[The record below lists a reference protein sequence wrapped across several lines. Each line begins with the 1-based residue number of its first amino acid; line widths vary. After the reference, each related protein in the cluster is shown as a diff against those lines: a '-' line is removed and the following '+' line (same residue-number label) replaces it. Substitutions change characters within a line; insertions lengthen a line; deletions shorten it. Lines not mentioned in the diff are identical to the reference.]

1 MRPLHLQIGLIA
13 LEKMAKINN
22 ALGLVRKYLIISD
35 TVVNT
40 PKHITRAAAIAIF
53 KDPLP
58 NPASGRVEDLS
69 PLYDV
74 GSEIG
79 DVLMKKILPLF
90 PDQGDIVSYGKAGMA
105 SADNDLEKIGAL
117 IHPQLG
123 SVMRPPLN
131 GGTVCIPSNMKT
143 GGPGTVIDV
152 PLAHKDDIWSFPH
165 WDTISVSCED
175 GPNSGELM
183 MIVAL
188 ADGGR
193 PFARVNPTKTH
204 QMFNERRQK

>member
-1 MRPLHLQIGLIA
+1 MLLSLLNLLLVMITNNININQYAPPQIYQQLHPLRIGLLA
-13 LEKMAKINN
+13 LKMTKIKN

-58 NPASGRVEDLS
+58 NPSSGGRVEDLS

-90 PDQGDIVSYGKAGMA
+90 PDQ
-105 SADNDLEKIGAL
+105 ER
-117 IHPQLG
+117 H
-123 SVMRPPLN
+123 
-131 GGTVCIPSNMKT
+131 CF
-143 GGPGTVIDV
+143 
-152 PLAHKDDIWSFPH
+152 IW
-165 WDTISVSCED
+165 
-175 GPNSGELM
+175 
-183 MIVAL
+183 
-188 ADGGR
+188 
-193 PFARVNPTKTH
+193 
-204 QMFNERRQK
+204 

>member
-1 MRPLHLQIGLIA
+1 MT
-13 LEKMAKINN
+13 KIKN

-35 TVVNT
+35 TVVDT

-58 NPASGRVEDLS
+58 NPSSGGRVEDLS

-74 GSEIG
+74 GSDIG

-90 PDQGDIVSYGKAGMA
+90 PDQGAIVSYGKAGMA

-123 SVMRPPLN
+123 SVMRPPL
-131 GGTVCIPSNMKT
+131 GGGSVCIPSNIKV
-143 GGPGTVIDV
+143 GGAETVIDV

-165 WDTISVSCED
+165 WDTMSVSCED

-193 PFARVNPTKTH
+193 PFARVSPTKTH
-204 QMFNERRQK
+204 QMFKED